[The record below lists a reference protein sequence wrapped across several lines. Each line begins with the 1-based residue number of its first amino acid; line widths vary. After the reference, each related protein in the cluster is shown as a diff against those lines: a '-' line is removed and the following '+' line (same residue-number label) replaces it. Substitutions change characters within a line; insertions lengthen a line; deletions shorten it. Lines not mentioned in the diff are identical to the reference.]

1 MVALW
6 LCSGR
11 YFDLYPKA
19 SDIPLAPNPRHA
31 KGMPD
36 VAYSVSQGIR
46 VFKDCAAVHE
56 DVNRCYNDI
65 EYAYSDKCV
74 WVDGPRKVFA
84 QNVKRAYFAC
94 ISYVD
99 AQIGR
104 IIAALKQEGLYDS
117 TVISFN
123 GESPVVSSE
132 RDGCLIKLQLWVQQV
147 TTATRYRLFYY
158 QQRIIAAI
166 LMARTIFCGGL
177 QLQPERSLCVNV
189 LHTATEKCY
198 VLLRN
203 S

>member
-1 MVALW
+1 
-6 LCSGR
+6 
-11 YFDLYPKA
+11 
-19 SDIPLAPNPRHA
+19 
-31 KGMPD
+31 MPD

-123 GESPVVSSE
+123 GESPVVSSHT
-132 RDGCLIKLQLWVQQV
+132 RWISRACNCAQAITV
-147 TTATRYRLFYY
+147 TR
-158 QQRIIAAI
+158 
-166 LMARTIFCGGL
+166 
-177 QLQPERSLCVNV
+177 
-189 LHTATEKCY
+189 
-198 VLLRN
+198 
-203 S
+203 